1 MIFYMLVQLINV
13 YFIGQ
18 TNDATLIAGFG
29 MGNMLINVLAFAV
42 MQGLNGAL
50 ESLVSVSYG
59 ASQSGDDPEYRR
71 EMRRT
76 CGLLHT
82 RGRFVVTLVMIPL
95 IVIYCLADKILVGI
109 GQDKEVARVAMIY
122 VVIMLPGVWSMGQF
136 DATKKFLSSQQK
148 TMIPVVVQLISTPL
162 HILWGWL
169 FIRHMDMRE
178 VGGAIATNLT
188 YIMNMIMADIWIRAT
203 ADSTF
208 PDMVFWYRSEDLCN
222 WSEICTYLKIGVP
235 GMFMLCFEW
244 WAFELLAI
252 FSGLLSVTDLAA
264 EVVIINLISFI
275 FMVPLG
281 ISYSASGL
289 TGSSLGEGDIPLARR
304 YALITVTINIVITSI
319 IVLLLGIF
327 QH

>member
-1 MIFYMLVQLINV
+1 MVFYMLVQLINV

-59 ASQSGDDPEYRR
+59 ASQTGSDPEYQR
-71 EMRRT
+71 EMRRM
-76 CGLLHT
+76 CGLLHN
-82 RGRFVVTLVMIPL
+82 RGRFVVTLVMVPL
-95 IVIYCLADKILVGI
+95 IIIYSLSDRILVGI
-109 GQDKEVARVAMIY
+109 GQDKEVAHVACIY
-122 VVIMLPGVWSMGQF
+122 VVIMLPGVWAMGQF
-136 DATKKFLSSQQK
+136 DATKKFLSSQQTAK
-148 TMIPVVVQLISTPL
+148 IPVVVQLITTAL
-162 HILWGWL
+162 HVLWAWL
-169 FIRHMDMRE
+169 FIRHMNMRE

-188 YIMNMIMADIWIRAT
+188 YILNMIIADTWIRAT
-203 ADSTF
+203 AEHDF
-208 PDMVFWYRSEDLCN
+208 PDMVFWYDMETFDL
-222 WSEICTYLKIGVP
+222 SEICTYLRIGVP

-264 EVVIINLISFI
+264 EVVIINMVSFI

-289 TGSSLGEGDIPLARR
+289 TGSSLGEGDIQTAHR
-304 YALITVTINIVITSI
+304 YAFITIGINIVITSL
-319 IVLLLGIF
+319 IVLFLGIF